1 LASSGHA
8 MIAAII
14 AIYALWIIVA
24 LLFVRFIM
32 SYVMMFARNFRPTGL
47 VAATLEL
54 AYSVTDPPLRALRR
68 FIPPLRLGNVSLDL
82 SFIVLFISVYVLI
95 TVITPYTN

>member
-1 LASSGHA
+1 V
-8 MIAAII
+8 IAAVI
-14 AIYALWIIVA
+14 AIYALYFLVG

-32 SYVMMFARNFRPTGL
+32 SYVMMFARNFRPTGV
-47 VAATLEL
+47 VAAILEL

-68 FIPPLRLGNVSLDL
+68 FIPPLRLGNVSIDL

-95 TVITPYTN
+95 DVISPYAH